1 MIPSTTRS
9 HSFLSLIPNNTNI
22 GQVNI
27 LRQTKTKNN
36 IPTTN
41 SKHYNYVFRKKNIK
55 ENNVDIEK
63 KKQKNTPKTLP

>member
-27 LRQTKTKNN
+27 LRKRKLKRIYLKLTQN
-36 IPTTN
+36 IITT
-41 SKHYNYVFRKKNIK
+41 FLEKKNIK
-55 ENNVDIEK
+55 ENNVDIIY
-63 KKQKNTPKTLP
+63 